1 MISQSALLELFDYKD
16 GNLLHKINHKN
27 GVKAGSPVGTKD
39 KDGYLKTLI
48 KRKPY
53 RVHRLVWIMHHGY
66 EPKVLDH
73 INGISYDNRIE
84 NLREATLSQNNLNR
98 RMHKRNITGYKGVS
112 WIAPR
117 QLYRASLHINGIK
130 HVFGHY
136 KTAEEA
142 YKIYCNEVKNRCGE
156 FGRIA

>member
-1 MISQSALLELFDYKD
+1 MIAQQMLLQLFDYKD
-16 GNLLHKINHKN
+16 GKLLHKNKLNN
-27 GVKAGSPVGTKD
+27 GLQAGSIVGSKD

-53 RVHRLVWIMHHGY
+53 RVHRLVWIMHYGY
-66 EPKVLDH
+66 EPKILDH
-73 INGISYDNRIE
+73 INGIPDDNRIE

-98 RMHKRNITGYKGVS
+98 RMHKRNTTGYKGVS

-117 QLYRASLHINGIK
+117 QLYRASLCIKGIK

-142 YKIYCNEVKNRCGE
+142 YEVYCKEVHIRCGE

>member
-1 MISQSALLELFDYKD
+1 MISQSALLELFEYKD
-16 GNLLHKINHKN
+16 GQLLHKNKLKN
-27 GVKAGSPVGTKD
+27 GLQAGSIVGTKS
-39 KDGYLKTLI
+39 KNGYLRTLI
-48 KRKPY
+48 NRKSY
-53 RVHRLVWIMHHGY
+53 QVHRLVWIMHYGY
-66 EPKVLDH
+66 EPKILDH
-73 INGISYDNRIE
+73 INCIPYDNRIE

-117 QLYRASLHINGIK
+117 QLYRASLHINGTK

-142 YKIYCNEVKNRCGE
+142 YEVYCKEVHNRCGE